1 VHERSRTGWARAS
14 FAVAWRPTLWP
25 TAARQAHRL
34 ARPGWWHHFPFLPW
48 PDRAYLAFRL
58 ETQYGAA
65 TAPPAPSDLIAYLGW
80 CRTQDRT
87 RSGPR
92 SRRER
97 GAVETR
103 R

>member
-1 VHERSRTGWARAS
+1 MHERNRAGWTRAS
-14 FAVAWRPTLWP
+14 LAVVARPTLWL

-34 ARPGWWHHFPFLPW
+34 AHPGWWRHPPFLPV

-65 TAPPAPSDLIAYLGW
+65 TARPDPDDLVAYLRW
-80 CRTQDRT
+80 CRTQDRAAT
-87 RSGPR
+87 RTRQRGEP
-92 SRRER
+92 